1 MSILDTKIEFLKGV
15 GPRRASYLN
24 KELSIF
30 SFYDLLTFFPFRYI
44 DRSKLYLINQLTSF
58 ETDLQI
64 MGAVKNK
71 KILGSGKKQRLIVT
85 FFDKTGFV
93 ELVFFKRIRW
103 LNKFI
108 KLGQQYLIFGKPV
121 RFNSK
126 ISFIH
131 PEIEEFDQNNNR
143 IIYKLYPVYHS
154 NEKLSSV
161 GLNSKGISKLI
172 LELNSLIKE
181 LPENLSNA
189 IILKHQ
195 FISRKEMFLNI
206 HFPLNSTCLHDAI
219 RRFKFEELFFLQISI
234 LTQKLIRNKNVKS
247 FAFSVVGD
255 KFNLFYKNHLSFEL
269 TGAQKKV
276 MKEIR
281 NDTLSGFQMNRLLQ
295 GDVGSG
301 KTIISF
307 MTILIAIDNG
317 FQACLMAPTE
327 ILANQH
333 YESLMEFSKDIG
345 IRVGLLTGKI
355 KRSEKKQIIH
365 DVKNNLLDV
374 VVGTHALIQDEI
386 VFCKLGLVIIDEQ
399 HKFGVSQRLK
409 IYQKYKPTPHVLV
422 MTATPIPRTLAMTAY
437 GDLDVSIIDE
447 LPPNRK
453 VIKTIHFY
461 EKQIKRV
468 YQFIFSELQK
478 NKQVYIVYPLIEES
492 KVLDYKNLIDGYDNV
507 KKIFETKGFNVSMI
521 HGRLKKDEKEI
532 QMQRFVNHETQIMV
546 STTVIEV
553 GVNVPNASIMVIN
566 NAEKFGLSQ
575 LHQLRGRV
583 GRSSHQS
590 FCFLISSNKLS
601 NEAKVRLKSMVD
613 CHDGF
618 NIAEV
623 DLKLRG
629 PGDVLGTKQS
639 GVLNL
644 KLSSLVKDYN
654 ILNNAREDAKE
665 ILKNDPSLSILINK
679 PIKNFYL
686 KYHKGSLKWGS
697 VA

>member
-1 MSILDTKIEFLKGV
+1 
-15 GPRRASYLN
+15 
-24 KELSIF
+24 
-30 SFYDLLTFFPFRYI
+30 
-44 DRSKLYLINQLTSF
+44 
-58 ETDLQI
+58 
-64 MGAVKNK
+64 
-71 KILGSGKKQRLIVT
+71 
-85 FFDKTGFV
+85 
-93 ELVFFKRIRW
+93 FKRIRW